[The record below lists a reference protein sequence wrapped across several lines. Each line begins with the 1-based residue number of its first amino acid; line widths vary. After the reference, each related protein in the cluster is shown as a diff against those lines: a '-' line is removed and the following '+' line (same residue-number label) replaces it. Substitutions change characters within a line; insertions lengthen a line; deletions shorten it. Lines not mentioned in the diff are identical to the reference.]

1 MDRKRVTGLAALLL
15 TVGTF
20 FLLLL
25 PSSFCISAAPPSL
38 WMESA
43 ESVHPGDIVSVELW
57 LTGEGLEAVVATL
70 CCSPPDKLDGYSF
83 SFPSN
88 PTLCKRFRIASF
100 RCLVFIFFLE

>member
-15 TVGTF
+15 TVGMV

-57 LTGEGLEAVVATL
+57 LTGEGLEAVGGGPVVRGQR
-70 CCSPPDKLDGYSF
+70 SS
-83 SFPSN
+83 S
-88 PTLCKRFRIASF
+88 
-100 RCLVFIFFLE
+100 